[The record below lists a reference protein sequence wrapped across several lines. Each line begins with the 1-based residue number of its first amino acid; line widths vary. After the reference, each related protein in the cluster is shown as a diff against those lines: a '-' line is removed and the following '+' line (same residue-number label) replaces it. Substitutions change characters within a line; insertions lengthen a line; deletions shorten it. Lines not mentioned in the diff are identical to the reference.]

1 MFATIHEC
9 KHMCKFICINIFIC
23 SCMHAHG
30 HIIPAAYM
38 QTFVQKWS
46 WVLVLVHIFL
56 TKLWCVHRCEHTIL
70 IASMW
75 TRITWKY
82 SIIQICIHRYSSI
95 CVYVPCVNSFV
106 HIHGCRLRM
115 HKSMFPYIH
124 ASMCAWVLMHVMV
137 CDCIDEQANIHPP
150 MHLHMHRSV
159 YAWVHTYT
167 HATRNEC
174 MLMNKST
181 CVHVLMCACMHIFVW

>member
-1 MFATIHEC
+1 M
-9 KHMCKFICINIFIC
+9 HMCKFICIHIFIC
-23 SCMHAHG
+23 SCMHAWTHNPSCI
-30 HIIPAAYM
+30 HANIC
-38 QTFVQKWS
+38 TKWS
-46 WVLVLVHIFL
+46 WVHVLVHIFL

-124 ASMCAWVLMHVMV
+124 ASTCAWVLMHVVVWLHWWASKHSPTNAFAHAQICLCMGAYIHT
-137 CDCIDEQANIHPP
+137 CYQKWMHAN
-150 MHLHMHRSV
+150 
-159 YAWVHTYT
+159 
-167 HATRNEC
+167 E
-174 MLMNKST
+174 
-181 CVHVLMCACMHIFVW
+181 